1 MTEMVSVIKFCG
13 EKFLSQ
19 KFNLNRINDKASN
32 VQYNITIQ
40 LSTIDN
46 IFYDSTFALVYARTI
61 RPEPGPF
68 IHAILSHDL

>member
-19 KFNLNRINDKASN
+19 KFNLNRINDKPSN

-46 IFYDSTFALVYARTI
+46 IFYDKYICTCICTHKKAR
-61 RPEPGPF
+61 
-68 IHAILSHDL
+68 LQ